1 MQDATTLAT
10 MRDFSASAAGPA
22 LDPLTLVKLWD
33 NPCWLSFRIN
43 YLANHFNV
51 PVYGFIEQRY
61 GLLRPEFVVLF
72 SVGLQQGVAAKS
84 IVASSGFPKNTISRA
99 IQKLLRRRLVR
110 RATDAGD
117 RRSFELRLTPAGS
130 RIFDETMPF
139 MVAREETML
148 SALTTE
154 ERKTLSHLLAR
165 MVTTSPVWPNELEEE
180 GSS

>member
-1 MQDATTLAT
+1 MFAT
-10 MRDFSASAAGPA
+10 MRDMAGSGANAA

-51 PVYGFIEQRY
+51 PVYGYIEQRY

-84 IVASSGFPKNTISRA
+84 IVASSGFPKNTISRS

-117 RRSFELRLTPAGS
+117 RRSFELRLTAAGQ
-130 RIFDETMPF
+130 RIFDETMPL
-139 MVAREETML
+139 MVGREEMML
-148 SALTTE
+148 SGLTLE
-154 ERKTLSHLLAR
+154 ERSSLSHLLAK
-165 MVTTSPVWPNELEEE
+165 MVTASPFWPNDLEEE
-180 GSS
+180 GST